1 MGPQV
6 SGFPG
11 SWVCFWFP
19 WVAQVEKPLET
30 KNARL
35 LNNTD
40 ALDRLYQDINGY
52 WEIYCTIAVSAS
64 WDHQKVSER

>member
-6 SGFPG
+6 SEFPG

-35 LNNTD
+35 LNNWIVYTKI
-40 ALDRLYQDINGY
+40 LMGIGKF
-52 WEIYCTIAVSAS
+52 IA
-64 WDHQKVSER
+64 R